1 MTIWGSAT
9 VSTAKRVKTSFLK
22 DSKPVTIRIPSE
34 NYDYNV
40 INRSLMANFIH
51 SMDAANIH
59 HLIKLIITDPELRE
73 QNISLYTIH
82 DCFASVN
89 DQMDIMEKLVRKAF
103 SLLYFEQ
110 NYLVALDACLLAQI
124 KSYGV
129 EIQTSDEGERMALFT
144 STDSSGKV
152 ETLAIPKLP
161 DFNWEVNK
169 DYLKEQIMLAD
180 YFIS

>member
-1 MTIWGSAT
+1 MTIWGSTTA
-9 VSTAKRVKTSFLK
+9 STAKRVKTSFLK
-22 DSKPVTIRIPSE
+22 GSKPVTIRIPSD
-34 NYDYNV
+34 NYDYTV

-59 HLIKLIITDPELRE
+59 YLIKLILENPELRG

-82 DCFASVN
+82 DCFASAN
-89 DQMDIMEKLVRKAF
+89 DQMDIMDKLVRKAF

-110 NYLVALDACLLAQI
+110 NYLATLDACLLAQI
-124 KSYGV
+124 KSYGI
-129 EIQTSDEGERMALFT
+129 EIRTSDEGERMALFAGR
-144 STDSSGKV
+144 DLGKV

-161 DFNWEVNK
+161 DFDWEVNK
-169 DYLKEQIMLAD
+169 DYLKEQIMHAD